1 LLVGPTLSSGEHNAI
16 DAWLPRTSKNSTST
30 HSVNKGK
37 KKGKRRQDRDCCA
50 PVRRGCPRRGHNT
63 SSRCYRFLMYIG
75 LRTSDTLHKK
85 PCRIGPEIPESIDF
99 APTTDLRYDRGVMAE
114 GNTGSVLGVD
124 AGMAARALGGALL
137 IAIIAAI
144 IVTLVSLAMFLRAP
158 IYEPTARVWVQRELR
173 IGPPSP
179 GPDKRLTETT
189 AAMVRLAASDSVAKE
204 ARRSL
209 GLQAGSAELL
219 ENLEIDRVQ
228 GTTFIDLTYRGTD
241 RKKATQTVNALAR
254 VASERLSEAPG
265 KNLAAIVWEEAQVPP
280 AVPEPKPLRNGL
292 LTLVVVWA
300 LYAGLTLAMLAVLRR

>member
-1 LLVGPTLSSGEHNAI
+1 MIVAGAPSTGGVRV
-16 DAWLPRTSKNSTST
+16 AW
-30 HSVNKGK
+30 
-37 KKGKRRQDRDCCA
+37 
-50 PVRRGCPRRGHNT
+50 
-63 SSRCYRFLMYIG
+63 
-75 LRTSDTLHKK
+75 
-85 PCRIGPEIPESIDF
+85 
-99 APTTDLRYDRGVMAE
+99 
-114 GNTGSVLGVD
+114 
-124 AGMAARALGGALL
+124 GALL

-158 IYEPTARVWVQRELR
+158 IYEPTARVWVQRELM

-189 AAMVRLAASDSVAKE
+189 RAMVRLAASDSVAKE

-241 RKKATQTVNALAR
+241 RKKATQMGNSLAR
-254 VASERLSEAPG
+254 VASVRLSEAPR

-292 LTLVVVWA
+292 LTLVVVWV
-300 LYAGLTLAMLAVLRR
+300 LYAGLTLAMLVVLRR